1 MTLEQGV
8 LLQNRYRI
16 LEILG
21 QGGMGAIYRAV
32 DDNLGMEVAVK
43 ENLFTTDDYADQFRR
58 EAVILANLRHPNLPR
73 VSNHFVIEGQ
83 GQYLIM
89 DYVQGE
95 DLRLWMEREGCVPEA
110 DVVAIGLALCD
121 ALRYLH
127 TQDPVVLH
135 RDVKPG
141 NVRITP
147 SGEVYL
153 VDFGLAKIIRG
164 DQATAT
170 GARAMTPGFSPPE
183 QYGAARTDHRSDI
196 YSLGAT
202 LYAALTGVIPEDG
215 LAQTMEQAELTP
227 IRERNPRVT
236 RLVAAAVEKALSIH
250 PEDRF
255 QSAEEFKNEL
265 LKTQSKGFLRGG
277 QLFSSPKE
285 VTPALAL
292 SSERNIIAKE
302 EKSGTLPVSKTSPFM
317 NNNNRKENRSHQ
329 EKKGGGCWSIVWLL
343 GILIFLGFL
352 VIYLLN
358 PSLFS
363 QLLGISPPPTATPTV
378 TFTPESVEVENLAAA
393 IPATTTEIAAEILTS
408 TATLAPTLTPTLT
421 PTPTVTPTL
430 VPSPTPTPSDTPTPS
445 PTPMGGGYG
454 QIAFVSLRTGTPQ
467 IWLMNA
473 QGEDFFQVTNMEEG
487 ACQPAWSPDGEKLV
501 FISPCEEN
509 AKHYFGTQLYIINM
523 NGTGLVA
530 LPTFEKGAY
539 APAWSP
545 DGKKIAF
552 TAIQE
557 DYYHQIYT
565 ITLENGT
572 IKKISDGDAR
582 DFHPSWSADGK
593 QIVFIST
600 RNGPYQ
606 IWVMLADGSSP
617 QRFSASKDLE
627 NTHPVW
633 SPDGTM
639 ILFTQQTSDKL
650 FVVKQA
656 TYAEGGLHEERIY
669 QGYAPSKE
677 GNYSSDGN
685 WIVFES
691 WPTEDTNHDIYI
703 LAVGEEKPHRLT
715 TDPAY
720 DFDPVWRPAIP

>member
-16 LEILG
+16 LEVLG
-21 QGGMGAIYRAV
+21 QGGMGALYRAV

-89 DYVQGE
+89 DYVKGE
-95 DLRLWMEREGCVPEA
+95 DLRLWMEREGYVPEA
-110 DVVAIGLALCD
+110 DVIAIGLALCD

-127 TQDPVVLH
+127 SQDPVVLH

-164 DQATAT
+164 NQATAT

-202 LYAALTGVIPEDG
+202 LYAALTGAIPEDG

-285 VTPALAL
+285 PAPALLLA
-292 SSERNIIAKE
+292 SDRNINAKE
-302 EKSGTLPVSKTSPFM
+302 ENSGSLPVSSTSPFM
-317 NNNNRKENRSHQ
+317 NNNGKEEDRSRQ

-343 GILIFLGFL
+343 GILILLGAAVL
-352 VIYLLN
+352 YLLN
-358 PSLFS
+358 PSLPA
-363 QLLGISPPPTATPTV
+363 QLLGISAPPTT
-378 TFTPESVEVENLAAA
+378 TFTATATVAATSTPEESLAIT
-393 IPATTTEIAAEILTS
+393 IPATVADVVA
-408 TATLAPTLTPTLT
+408 ATLAPTDTPTPTLT
-421 PTPTVTPTL
+421 LTPTVTQTL
-430 VPSPTPTPSDTPTPS
+430 VPSPTLTPSETPTPA

-454 QIAFVSLRTGTPQ
+454 QIAFVSLRTGTSQ

-473 QGEDFFQVTNMEEG
+473 QGENFFQITNMEEG
-487 ACQPAWSPDGEKLV
+487 ACQPTWSPDGEKLV
-501 FISPCEEN
+501 FISPCKEN
-509 AKHYFGTQLYIINM
+509 AKHYFETHLYMINVD
-523 NGTGLVA
+523 GTGLVA
-530 LPTFEKGAY
+530 LPTFERGEY

-552 TAIQE
+552 TAVQE

-565 ITLENGT
+565 LTLENGT

-593 QIVFIST
+593 QILFTST
-600 RNGPYQ
+600 RNGPHQ

-639 ILFTQQTSDKL
+639 ILFTQQAADR
-650 FVVKQA
+650 FFAVKWA
-656 TYAEGGLHEERIY
+656 TYAEGGLHEEKIY
-669 QGYAPSKE
+669 PGYAPSKE
-677 GNYSSDGN
+677 GNYSSDGK

-691 WPTEDTNHDIYI
+691 WPTSDTNHDIYL
-703 LAVGEEKPHRLT
+703 LAVGEEEPQRLT

-720 DFDPVWRPAIP
+720 DFDPVWRPALP